1 VNKYKKGDFVM
12 GTIEKEVNFGY
23 FIKIETGLEGLLNK
37 NNIRN
42 NKVPKSNETIQVKII
57 KIDSEKKQIAF
68 SY

>member
-1 VNKYKKGDFVM
+1 M

-42 NKVPKSNETIQVKII
+42 NKVSKSNETIQVKII